1 MPHLAAHPTA
11 PSITTL
17 APIHDTREPVSTA
30 APNLWGRI
38 AIACR
43 VKHYSL
49 STERTYIAWARKFV
63 AWSGRRHPRTMGA
76 AEVEAYLTHLA
87 VDQGVSTTQIYTHV
101 VKRVGGRGAVSPL
114 DRLVAS

>member
-1 MPHLAAHPTA
+1 MSHLEVAPTS

-30 APNLWGRI
+30 SPNLWERI

-49 STERTYIAWARKFV
+49 STERTYDLRQPERF
-63 AWSGRRHPRTMGA
+63 GA
-76 AEVEAYLTHLA
+76 GAEVRLSA
-87 VDQGVSTTQIYTHV
+87 
-101 VKRVGGRGAVSPL
+101 GR
-114 DRLVAS
+114 